1 VSTSKIDLRK
11 ILPVFLSFVIMGFV
25 DIIGVATGY
34 VKQDF
39 KLSDVMAQFLPM
51 MVLLWFFILAVP
63 VGVLQDKYGKRNML
77 NIGMV
82 VQAIGLGL
90 PFIHYSFEMMLAS
103 FILLGIGNTIIQVSA
118 NPLLQDVSPADKLAS
133 YMSTSQ
139 FVKAIVSFGGPII
152 AGFLATHYGDWKL
165 VLAVYGATSI
175 LGALWLSMTP
185 ITESKPDRKPA
196 SFSSCLSLLKNGFV
210 ALMALSIFLIVGAE
224 VAINTNIANV
234 LITKYSIEMA
244 TAVYGIS
251 CFFAGETISRFL
263 GAIILNWIKPRLFL
277 FLIALLSLAGVVG
290 VFLAPTITVA
300 YIFIFVIGLGVGNMF
315 PIIFS
320 LALAKM
326 PERSNEIS
334 GLLIMAVSGGA
345 VIPLVMGYVS
355 STFGPLA
362 SIFVVGVCMLYILW
376 VSFFVRKSQA
386 AA

>member
-1 VSTSKIDLRK
+1 MSNSKIDLRK

-39 KLSDVMAQFLPM
+39 KLTDFVAQFLPM
-51 MVLLWFFILAVP
+51 MVLLWFFILGVP
-63 VGVLQDKYGKRNML
+63 AGVLQDKIGKRNML
-77 NIGMV
+77 NLGMV

-90 PFIHYSFEMMLAS
+90 PFIHYSFGMMFAS

-118 NPLLQDVSPADKLAS
+118 NPLLQDVSPSDKLAS

-152 AGFLATHYGDWKL
+152 ATFLATRFGDWKL
-165 VLAVYGATSI
+165 VFAVYGITSL

-185 ITESKPDRKPA
+185 IKESKPNRKPA
-196 SFSSCLSLLKNGFV
+196 SFSSCLGLLKNRFV
-210 ALMALSIFLIVGAE
+210 AFMALSIFLIVGAE
-224 VAINTNIANV
+224 VAINTNISNV
-234 LITKYSIEMA
+234 LMAKYGIELS
-244 TAVYGIS
+244 TAAYGIS
-251 CFFAGETISRFL
+251 FFFAGETISRFL

-277 FLIALLSLAGVVG
+277 FLIAVLSLVGVLG
-290 VFLAPTITVA
+290 VFLAPSYTIA
-300 YIFIFVIGLGVGNMF
+300 FASIMIIGLGVGNMF

-345 VIPLVMGYVS
+345 FIPLVMGFVS
-355 STFGPLA
+355 TTSGPLA
-362 SIFVVGVCMLYILW
+362 SIFVVGGCMLYILW